1 MRCRTMLSSVIGLTY
16 WLTAA
21 PIVNFA
27 SADERISAV
36 VIDSWWSGDY
46 AKEGCRQAKSIMDD
60 NFMLVACE
68 SVTFL
73 R

>member
-1 MRCRTMLSSVIGLTY
+1 MRCRTMLSSLTGLTY

-60 NFMLVACE
+60 NFYACR
-68 SVTFL
+68 V
-73 R
+73 